1 MVELQD
7 GELAQRVSSG
17 DLQAYAELVRRYQAQ
32 VYNTC
37 YRLLGE
43 RRDAEDLAQDTFIR
57 VHQRFASYNPAMPFG
72 PWVRRIAAN
81 LCLNHLQKRQ
91 ELSMDLSQDDT
102 LSPLPTPDADPG
114 RPESLVEQRQLRGD
128 LRRAILDLPPK
139 YRMVVELR
147 HFQELS
153 YAEIAGELHASL
165 SDVKTWLFRARQ
177 ALARTYN
184 NKEINGST
192 PNR

>member
-1 MVELQD
+1 MTDQQD
-7 GELAQRVSSG
+7 GELALRVNQG
-17 DLQAYAELVRRYQAQ
+17 ELEAYAELVRRYQAQ

-57 VHQRFASYNPAMPFG
+57 VHQHFASYNPAMPFG

-91 ELSMDLSQDDT
+91 DLSMDFTQDDV
-102 LSPLPTPDADPG
+102 LSPLPVPAADNS
-114 RPESLVEQRQLRGD
+114 RPESVVEQRQTSRD
-128 LRRAILDLPPK
+128 LRRAILNLPPK

-153 YAEIAGELHASL
+153 YEEIAGELSVSL

-177 ALARTYN
+177 ALARTYIE
-184 NKEINGST
+184 KEKNGRSSQ
-192 PNR
+192 

>member
-1 MVELQD
+1 MTDPQD
-7 GELAQRVSSG
+7 GELALRVNQG
-17 DLQAYAELVRRYQAQ
+17 ELEAYAELVRRYQAQ

-91 ELSMDLSQDDT
+91 ELSMDFTQDDAIY
-102 LSPLPTPDADPG
+102 PLPVPAADNS
-114 RPESLVEQRQLRGD
+114 RPESVVEQRQASRD
-128 LRRAILDLPPK
+128 LRRAILNLPPK

-153 YAEIAGELHASL
+153 YEEIAGELSVSL

-177 ALARTYN
+177 ALARTYIE
-184 NKEINGST
+184 KEKNGRSSQ
-192 PNR
+192 